1 MFIRNWTRTPC
12 HVMIDELSKY
22 RVFSTF
28 DLSSGYYQLK
38 IAESDYKNTGFEV
51 NDKLYEFTRIPFGVK
66 MELQPS
72 NESCRNSL
80 NRKTYEQCSL

>member
-1 MFIRNWTRTPC
+1 
-12 HVMIDELSKY
+12 MINELSKY

-38 IAESDYKNTGFEV
+38 IAESDYKNTAFEA
-51 NDKLYEFTRIPFGVK
+51 NGKLYEFTRISLVSK

-72 NESCRNSL
+72 N
-80 NRKTYEQCSL
+80 